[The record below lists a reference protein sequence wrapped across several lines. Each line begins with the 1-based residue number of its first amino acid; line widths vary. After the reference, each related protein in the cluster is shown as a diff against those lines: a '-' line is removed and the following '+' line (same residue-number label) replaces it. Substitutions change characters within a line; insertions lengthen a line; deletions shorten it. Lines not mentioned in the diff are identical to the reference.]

1 MLKFVLDVD
10 SLRGIELIERRITS
24 ERRSPMMTST
34 NILLAVGLVFVLA
47 SNASAQGQSRAYAE
61 LKDKD
66 GKSVGT
72 ANLREEAGGVVI
84 QLQVKGLSHGLHAI
98 HVHSEGKCERP
109 AINRHEA
116 HFKPGHI
123 KHG

>member
-1 MLKFVLDVD
+1 
-10 SLRGIELIERRITS
+10 
-24 ERRSPMMTST
+24 MTST

-84 QLQVKGLSHGLHAI
+84 QLQVKGLSPGLHAI
-98 HVHSEGKCERP
+98 HVHAVGKCEGPFQPR
-109 AINRHEA
+109 AKKARLKES
-116 HFKPGHI
+116 
-123 KHG
+123 

>member
-10 SLRGIELIERRITS
+10 CLRGIELIERRITS

-34 NILLAVGLVFVLA
+34 NILLSVGLGFLLA

-72 ANLREEAGGVVI
+72 ANLREEAGGAVI
-84 QLQVKGLSHGLHAI
+84 QLRVKGRISGFRPMKLQAAGKW
-98 HVHSEGKCERP
+98 EG
-109 AINRHEA
+109 
-116 HFKPGHI
+116 
-123 KHG
+123 